1 MLFLVSSLL
10 KAEGDSVQYVQG
22 FSFSEGVY
30 LTYNDFIR
38 NAPLPKSAVIF
49 EALDTARLDYLKQ
62 TLTKDSFKWK
72 DSSGVLH
79 TTKTVSVWGY
89 SENSTVYIRWNYTFN
104 RVTVIGSICHFTA
117 YVTNYMYTG
126 PGTYPNQQYGTPTE
140 SLQQYVLDTK
150 TGSIYDFN
158 VQTMEFLLQRDTAL
172 AAEFAALKKKEK
184 RNQTFVYLRKYNEKH
199 PLYFKK

>member
-22 FSFSEGVY
+22 FSFKEGIY
-30 LTYNDFIR
+30 LTYQDFIS
-38 NAPLPKSAVIF
+38 NSPLPKSAVVF
-49 EALDTARLDYLKQ
+49 EAVDTARLDYLKQ
-62 TLTKDSFKWK
+62 ALTKDSFQWK
-72 DSSGVLH
+72 DTSGALH

-104 RVTVIGSICHFTA
+104 RVTVIGTICHFTA

-126 PGTYPNQQYGTPTE
+126 PGTYPNQQYGTPVE

-150 TGSIYDFN
+150 TGTIYDFN
-158 VQTMEFLLQRDTAL
+158 VQTMEFILQRDTTL
-172 AAEFAALKKKEK
+172 SAEFSALKKKQK
-184 RNQTFVYLRKYNEKH
+184 KDQTFVYLRKYNEKH